1 MQKLYIADDNV
12 EFAEYLAHVAT
23 QDGWDVQI
31 CSNGL
36 ELLESL
42 KEGTEV
48 ALLLVDINMPQMDG
62 IEVIS
67 GLAALKRPMR
77 LRFMTG
83 SGVPSMEAAKLIAQ
97 ARDIDVGNNIHKPL
111 YRDDLKDI
119 LHTEADTLAQMQS
132 QSM

>member
-23 QDGWDVQI
+23 RDGWEAEI

-36 ELLESL
+36 KLLEKL
-42 KEGTEV
+42 KKGDEP
-48 ALLLVDINMPQMDG
+48 ALLLVDINMPHMDG

-67 GLAALKRPMR
+67 GIAALNRPMR

-83 SGVPSMEAAKLIAQ
+83 GGAPSMEAAKLIAQ
-97 ARDIDVGNNIHKPL
+97 ARDIDVGDNIHKPL
-111 YRDDLKDI
+111 SRDFLRDVLQ
-119 LHTEADTLAQMQS
+119 TEARALAQMQA
-132 QSM
+132 QSL

>member
-23 QDGWDVQI
+23 RDGWETEI

-36 ELLESL
+36 KLLERLRESD
-42 KEGTEV
+42 EP

-67 GLAALKRPMR
+67 GIAALTRPMR

-83 SGVPSMEAAKLIAQ
+83 GGAPSMEAAKLIAQ
-97 ARDIDVGNNIHKPL
+97 ARDIDVGDNMHKPL
-111 YRDDLKDI
+111 SRDLLRDVLQ
-119 LHTEADTLAQMQS
+119 TEAGTLAQKQE